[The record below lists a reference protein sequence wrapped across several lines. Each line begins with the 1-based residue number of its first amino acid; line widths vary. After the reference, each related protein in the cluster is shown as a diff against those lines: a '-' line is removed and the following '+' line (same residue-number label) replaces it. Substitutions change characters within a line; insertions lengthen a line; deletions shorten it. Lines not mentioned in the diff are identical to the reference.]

1 MEKAFDLIEYPIHLH
16 WLCGIGINGKLWRLL
31 KDSYCGLRGCV
42 RLNGHKS
49 GEFPV
54 MRGIHQGSVL
64 SPILFLMVM
73 DPLLQQLEML
83 ALGPSILNNLYVG
96 GFLHADDI
104 RTLASS
110 LDVLDAQVSLVQG
123 FTKENLLKL
132 NIQKCEVVVFA
143 SDPHA
148 PYPEYKIAEQSI
160 SVGSEDKC
168 LGYLWQGNLMANMQ
182 GCVGGHQQSQKK
194 LFSLWCNWCFSR

>member
-1 MEKAFDLIEYPIHLH
+1 M
-16 WLCGIGINGKLWRLL
+16 
-31 KDSYCGLRGCV
+31 

-49 GEFPV
+49 GKFPV
-54 MRGIHQGSVL
+54 MRGILQASVL

-73 DPLLQQLEML
+73 DPLLQQLEKS
-83 ALGPSILNNLYVG
+83 ALGPSINNLYVG

-110 LDVLDAQVSLVQG
+110 LDVLDTQVSLVQRLA
-123 FTKENLLKL
+123 KENFLKL
-132 NIQKCEVVVFA
+132 NTRKCEVVVFA

-148 PYPEYKIAEQSI
+148 PYPECKIAEQAN

-168 LGYLWQGNLMANMQ
+168 LGYLWQGNLMANRAVEEGIKKARRGFFHYGAIGVFQ
-182 GCVGGHQQSQKK
+182 GDFPF
-194 LFSLWCNWCFSR
+194 FSFANLCPLVLLWRAA